1 MAIQL
6 ILCVETK
13 KSADTDSIYIL
24 DTIYHWYHIDNKIK
38 ISKVNM
44 NTKTKYQSKDVTR
57 QIQQKRK
64 AFLLGETK
72 VIYFIDTDQFER
84 DPEHARELQEISL
97 YCEKNGFDLVW
108 FCHDVEEVFWGHK
121 VSDSHKVQEAFSF
134 RKKKKIGEISSKNL
148 SGKEKYT
155 CTSNILNVLDQ
166 YLDRK

>member
-24 DTIYHWYHIDNKIK
+24 DTINHWYQIDNKTK
-38 ISKVNM
+38 ISKINM
-44 NTKTKYQSKDVTR
+44 NTKTKYQSKDVIR

-72 VIYFIDTDQFER
+72 VIYFIDTDQFEKN
-84 DPEHARELQEISL
+84 PEHARELREISG
-97 YCEKNGFDLVW
+97 YCEQNGFDFVW

-121 VSDSHKVQEAFSF
+121 VSDSQKVQEAFSF
-134 RKKKKIGEISSKNL
+134 RKKKRITEISSKNL
-148 SGKEKYT
+148 SSKDKRT
-155 CTSNILNVLDQ
+155 CTSNILDVLDK
-166 YLDRK
+166 YLIRK